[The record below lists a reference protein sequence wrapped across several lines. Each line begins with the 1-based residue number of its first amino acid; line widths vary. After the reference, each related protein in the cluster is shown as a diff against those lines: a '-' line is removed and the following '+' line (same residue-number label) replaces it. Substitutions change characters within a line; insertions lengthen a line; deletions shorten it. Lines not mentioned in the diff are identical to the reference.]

1 MTAPPLALEEPNV
14 SLDQAN
20 GGREPEPLAGNP
32 CGTAP
37 RLSGGT
43 SHVLKTVGES
53 RNSSSPFRTH
63 VPDAKEFIMAETT
76 VRRVRHTSRTSES
89 DRRNA
94 AAALQRALD
103 RRDNG
108 GSTGH

>member
-1 MTAPPLALEEPNV
+1 MP
-14 SLDQAN
+14 
-20 GGREPEPLAGNP
+20 
-32 CGTAP
+32 
-37 RLSGGT
+37 
-43 SHVLKTVGES
+43 
-53 RNSSSPFRTH
+53 
-63 VPDAKEFIMAETT
+63 AET
-76 VRRVRHTSRTSES
+76 VRRVRHSSRTSET

>member
-1 MTAPPLALEEPNV
+1 M
-14 SLDQAN
+14 S
-20 GGREPEPLAGNP
+20 
-32 CGTAP
+32 
-37 RLSGGT
+37 
-43 SHVLKTVGES
+43 
-53 RNSSSPFRTH
+53 
-63 VPDAKEFIMAETT
+63 ETT
-76 VRRVRHTSRTSES
+76 VRRRVRRLSGTSES

>member
-1 MTAPPLALEEPNV
+1 MRRGTTHLHLGALALET
-14 SLDQAN
+14 
-20 GGREPEPLAGNP
+20 
-32 CGTAP
+32 C
-37 RLSGGT
+37 
-43 SHVLKTVGES
+43 
-53 RNSSSPFRTH
+53 
-63 VPDAKEFIMAETT
+63 IMAETAT
-76 VRRVRHTSRTSES
+76 VRRTRHSAGKAGEA